1 MKAASPIKQQPPSP
15 YKKEC
20 ECSKIIVLE
29 RYFWTFRYLR
39 QSCLG
44 KMGTRK
50 MKQFILSCKTKFGIE
65 NYFTLFFI
73 RSKIFKN
80 NVFFGLKELYEE
92 NVPCIFFFEIPLF
105 YPIKV
110 RKKSFNKLILLQ
122 CPNCFPPNDTAAFR
136 VGGWL
141 LVMLTVNFLPLSAF
155 NTTPRIGKRCT
166 QTPPEHT

>member
-1 MKAASPIKQQPPSP
+1 MF
-15 YKKEC
+15 ENH
-20 ECSKIIVLE
+20 
-29 RYFWTFRYLR
+29 
-39 QSCLG
+39 CLG
-44 KMGTRK
+44 KVFLNVSVSSAKLFRK
-50 MKQFILSCKTKFGIE
+50 NGYTENETIYFELQNKIWHRKLFHIIFHKIQDFQKF
-65 NYFTLFFI
+65 F
-73 RSKIFKN
+73 
-80 NVFFGLKELYEE
+80 FFGLKRLYEE

-105 YPIKV
+105 YLIKV